1 MRKPAGLSILLALL
15 LLPAATAWSRPSE
28 PHRIAVL
35 RTLDKVTARV
45 GTIEAPIDTATRF
58 GTLRVTPRACL
69 VAPPIEPPERAAF
82 LEIREQDGP
91 QRGEV
96 VRFQGWMFAS
106 SPGLSALE
114 HPVYDVWLLDCREP
128 LAAPSSATS
137 R

>member
-1 MRKPAGLSILLALL
+1 MRRAAGFPLLLALL
-15 LLPAATAWSRPSE
+15 LVPAATASSRPSE

-45 GTIEAPIDTATRF
+45 ATIEAPIDAATRF
-58 GTLRVTPRACL
+58 GTLRVIPRACL

-82 LEIREQDGP
+82 LEIREPDGP
-91 QRGEV
+91 EGGDV
-96 VRFQGWMFAS
+96 VRFRGWMFAS

-128 LAAPSSATS
+128 LAAPSPATS